1 MKLIAKEI
9 VGEHAISMQSGQIL
23 YSNLQESFG
32 KDKKVQIDFEGVKFF
47 ASPFFN
53 ASIGYLLKDMD
64 VAQLKDRVEII
75 NLSDVGRSLL
85 NLVIAN
91 AINFYKNKGESNLS
105 IITKNADEI

>member
-9 VGEHAISMQSGQIL
+9 VGEHAISMQSGQLL
-23 YSNLQESFG
+23 YANLQESILKEG
-32 KDKKVQIDFEGVKFF
+32 KVQIDFEGVKFF

-64 VAQLKDRVEII
+64 VTQLKERVQIS

-91 AINFYKNKGESNLS
+91 AINFYKNKNDSHVS